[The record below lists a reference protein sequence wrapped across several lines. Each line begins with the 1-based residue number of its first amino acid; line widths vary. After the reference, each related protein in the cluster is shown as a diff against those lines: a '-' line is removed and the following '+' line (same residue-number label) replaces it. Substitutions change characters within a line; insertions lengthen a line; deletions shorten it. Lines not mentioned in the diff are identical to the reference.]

1 MVGSIGSPVNPA
13 QMIAKSVQNM
23 DELSQ
28 KIINAIQGMSTK
40 FVKVS
45 AELQAGAMMDETTG
59 KAVDM
64 FV

>member
-1 MVGSIGSPVNPA
+1 MVGSVGSPVNPA

-28 KIINAIQGMSTK
+28 KIIDAIQGMSTK

-45 AELQAGAMMDETTG
+45 AELQIGAMKDENNG

-64 FV
+64 FI

>member
-1 MVGSIGSPVNPA
+1 MVGSIGSAVNPA

-28 KIINAIQGMSTK
+28 KIIDAIQGMSTK

-45 AELQAGAMMDETTG
+45 AELQVGAMMDETTG